1 MVELLPSKQ
10 LVVGSIPAIRSEF
23 PVRGPRFSQRAPRGF
38 PRKKHPGRTPIPH
51 YSPVAQWQSPR
62 LLIGRF
68 LVRVQVGEHHRCGG

>member
-23 PVRGPRFSQRAPRGF
+23 PGRGPRFSQRAPRGSVQ
-38 PRKKHPGRTPIPH
+38 KHPGRTPIPH

-68 LVRVQVGEHHRCGG
+68 LVRVQVGEHHHCGG